1 MDFLKGIGV
10 AVKTFILDIAALL
23 TTEAAPGLVTL
34 ALLAALLINIVVFGV
49 AIASRR
55 AALRWLTQMIA
66 EAPDARALSA
76 AIAKLDGRTEN
87 EANTPARQ
95 SVATAW
101 REYRKTLVAYE
112 TGGGVLWSNAVR
124 PSTFFNVEDLGFVPA
139 FWRIVPGLFVT
150 VGLFLTFLGLIA
162 ALHAMDL
169 TADKVQASLRDLLTI
184 ASAKFTMSLTG
195 LFCSIIF
202 TVVLRVGAS
211 SVDHAVHV
219 LCGAIERRLSFLS
232 LEALAVEQ
240 LAATREQR
248 EHFRAFRV
256 ELVAELSR
264 PLRDELPKAISNS
277 INTAIGPLMDRV
289 GKAGAD
295 GVGAMVDDLTTRF
308 SQDVG
313 QALTQA
319 SDKLVQ
325 AGDRIARISARM
337 DLSSGKVGT
346 ELDAVVGR
354 LARSA
359 DDLRA
364 GMGVTADTTS
374 GVFAKGAEQLLAVM
388 NQTLAGIRDN
398 TGEGARAMS
407 AAAAQ
412 MSEAARKFSHEL
424 EGATRDG
431 AASVG
436 RQMSKTGAETSL
448 VITGA
453 GKALVG
459 ALGQTTMEVMQKA
472 DRLLTPLAGIQEHL
486 GAITA
491 SLAESESGMRRASD
505 GVRAGAQA
513 SEQAAGTFR
522 GASQSLVAAADP
534 IRATTDRIEAALR
547 QLSQAT
553 DGAAKTVTQAANS
566 TAASAAH
573 TLTSA
578 QEVLGGQ
585 RRAIETSLQ
594 TVSEMLGKMRGQGEK
609 LDDIDKKLGRAF
621 DAYTANVDRAVGG
634 LFVHVRDMQDALSPA
649 LDTLRAIVEQAE
661 EFAPQSRK
669 RAS

>member
-219 LCGAIERRLSFLS
+219 LCETNCRRRFP
-232 LEALAVEQ
+232 
-240 LAATREQR
+240 TR
-248 EHFRAFRV
+248 
-256 ELVAELSR
+256 STR
-264 PLRDELPKAISNS
+264 P
-277 INTAIGPLMDRV
+277 
-289 GKAGAD
+289 
-295 GVGAMVDDLTTRF
+295 
-308 SQDVG
+308 
-313 QALTQA
+313 
-319 SDKLVQ
+319 
-325 AGDRIARISARM
+325 
-337 DLSSGKVGT
+337 SG
-346 ELDAVVGR
+346 R
-354 LARSA
+354 
-359 DDLRA
+359 
-364 GMGVTADTTS
+364 
-374 GVFAKGAEQLLAVM
+374 
-388 NQTLAGIRDN
+388 
-398 TGEGARAMS
+398 
-407 AAAAQ
+407 
-412 MSEAARKFSHEL
+412 
-424 EGATRDG
+424 
-431 AASVG
+431 
-436 RQMSKTGAETSL
+436 
-448 VITGA
+448 
-453 GKALVG
+453 
-459 ALGQTTMEVMQKA
+459 
-472 DRLLTPLAGIQEHL
+472 
-486 GAITA
+486 
-491 SLAESESGMRRASD
+491 
-505 GVRAGAQA
+505 
-513 SEQAAGTFR
+513 
-522 GASQSLVAAADP
+522 
-534 IRATTDRIEAALR
+534 
-547 QLSQAT
+547 
-553 DGAAKTVTQAANS
+553 
-566 TAASAAH
+566 
-573 TLTSA
+573 
-578 QEVLGGQ
+578 
-585 RRAIETSLQ
+585 
-594 TVSEMLGKMRGQGEK
+594 
-609 LDDIDKKLGRAF
+609 
-621 DAYTANVDRAVGG
+621 
-634 LFVHVRDMQDALSPA
+634 
-649 LDTLRAIVEQAE
+649 
-661 EFAPQSRK
+661 
-669 RAS
+669 